1 MCTTYN
7 YKVEQGVDNLEIRL
21 KNMQLIP
28 ALAYVLELYF
38 HFRVVTLLRVKI

>member
-7 YKVEQGVDNLEIRL
+7 YKVEQRVDNLEIRL
-21 KNMQLIP
+21 KKMQFLP

-38 HFRVVTLLRVKI
+38 HFRVVTLIRVKI